1 MSGRLLI
8 GAVVMVLAGT
18 AGYAQARPTCA
29 VVPKSL
35 AAMKGCYR
43 PLLVF
48 SPNGDDARLRR
59 QVSLLDQ
66 AADDMMDR
74 FVLYTPIVPDGRQVT
89 TPADAPYTILD
100 AKTMAAVRVQF
111 HVAAGGFAVLLLDED
126 GSVILRTAAPVS
138 TDRLNTVIDKTP
150 LRQSEMLRPH
160 AN

>member
-8 GAVVMVLAGT
+8 GAVVMVLAG
-18 AGYAQARPTCA
+18 ARGYAQARPTCA

-59 QVSLLDQ
+59 QVSLLDE

-100 AKTMAAVRVQF
+100 AKAMAAVRAQF
-111 HVAAGGFAVLLLDED
+111 HVAQGFAVLLLDED
-126 GSVILRTAAPVS
+126 GSVMLRTAVPVS
-138 TDRLNTVIDKTP
+138 TDRLNALIDKTA
-150 LRQSEMLRPH
+150 LRQTEMLRPH

>member
-1 MSGRLLI
+1 M
-8 GAVVMVLAGT
+8 
-18 AGYAQARPTCA
+18 
-29 VVPKSL
+29 PKSL

-59 QVSLLDQ
+59 QVSMLDE

-100 AKTMAAVRVQF
+100 AKAMVAVRAQF
-111 HVAAGGFAVLLLDED
+111 HVAAGFAVLLLDED
-126 GSVILRTAAPVS
+126 GSVMLRTAVPVS
-138 TDRLNTVIDKTP
+138 TDRLNAVIDKTA
-150 LRQSEMLRPH
+150 LRQTEILRPH